1 VSHGTPSIKFRC
13 HQNHT
18 FFKNLDE
25 IEETGSPAR
34 KCSMATMASN
44 SDDEG
49 SSHEETSFEA
59 GSWCTK
65 CEAFYRQCKE
75 AAATFGFRLVSS
87 LYSTKVV
94 FACLRSNHRQ
104 EV

>member
-1 VSHGTPSIKFRC
+1 
-13 HQNHT
+13 
-18 FFKNLDE
+18 
-25 IEETGSPAR
+25 
-34 KCSMATMASN
+34 MATMASN